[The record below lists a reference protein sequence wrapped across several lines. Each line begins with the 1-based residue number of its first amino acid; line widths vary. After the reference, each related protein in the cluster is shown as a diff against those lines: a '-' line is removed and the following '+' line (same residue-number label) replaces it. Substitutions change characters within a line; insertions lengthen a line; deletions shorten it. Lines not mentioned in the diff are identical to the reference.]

1 MQAVHFPFIL
11 FLASNDDYQSYYTP
25 QYISSKSSNY
35 LDHYNKDYFYHNL
48 TGYPQL
54 GQLANDVEYD
64 YNYYDYNGYEPE
76 PAQQPQQPPSN
87 KKTGIVAPHPMV
99 TALQNFVHG
108 IQSRT
113 FDLGGV
119 FSGNT
124 IVSTNS

>member
-1 MQAVHFPFIL
+1 M
-11 FLASNDDYQSYYTP
+11 
-25 QYISSKSSNY
+25 
-35 LDHYNKDYFYHNL
+35 
-48 TGYPQL
+48 
-54 GQLANDVEYD
+54 ANDVEYD

-99 TALQNFVHG
+99 TAVQNFVHG
-108 IQSRT
+108 LQSRT

-124 IVSTNS
+124 IVSKNSWAKYVRWKLRMLP